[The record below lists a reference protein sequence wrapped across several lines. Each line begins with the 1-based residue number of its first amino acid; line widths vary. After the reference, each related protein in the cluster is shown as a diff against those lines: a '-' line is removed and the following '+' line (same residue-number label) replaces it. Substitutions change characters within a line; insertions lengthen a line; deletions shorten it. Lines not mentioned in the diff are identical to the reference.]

1 MTSSVPGFLGAAG
14 NLRGAGSLKGP
25 KSFVGP
31 FFSQNEQNKQNS
43 NNSTSTLFLAKIPPL
58 VVDLQETRGGILAT
72 HHPIPFGAR
81 LYPIFGRACGAIF
94 FVFLHFRAFQT
105 HFQHFLLL
113 PGTEMCFKTAFL
125 TEMSKIFH
133 ISNGKRCHYHCKT
146 VIKGKKRR
154 RPEKIRFWLSFLMQK
169 PVFYSLFLLETTGK
183 TSQNV

>member
-1 MTSSVPGFLGAAG
+1 ML
-14 NLRGAGSLKGP
+14 
-25 KSFVGP
+25 
-31 FFSQNEQNKQNS
+31 
-43 NNSTSTLFLAKIPPL
+43 STLFLAKIPPL

-72 HHPIPFGAR
+72 HHPTPFGAR

-146 VIKGKKRR
+146 LIKGKERR

-169 PVFYSLFLLETTGK
+169 PLFYSLFLLETTGK
-183 TSQNV
+183 TNQNV

>member
-1 MTSSVPGFLGAAG
+1 MSLEENHDDFSEDLSRGPTWTALNDPTHQPYSSRKYPPPCCRSAG
-14 NLRGAGSLKGP
+14 NK
-25 KSFVGP
+25 
-31 FFSQNEQNKQNS
+31 
-43 NNSTSTLFLAKIPPL
+43 
-58 VVDLQETRGGILAT
+58 GGILAT
-72 HHPIPFGAR
+72 HHPTPFGAR

-146 VIKGKKRR
+146 LIKGKERR

-169 PVFYSLFLLETTGK
+169 PLFYSLFLLETTGK

>member
-1 MTSSVPGFLGAAG
+1 MKWFPIYAKWFPIFARKSKWDPISEMGFETSAPTC
-14 NLRGAGSLKGP
+14 P
-25 KSFVGP
+25 
-31 FFSQNEQNKQNS
+31 
-43 NNSTSTLFLAKIPPL
+43 T
-58 VVDLQETRGGILAT
+58 
-72 HHPIPFGAR
+72 PFGAR

-146 VIKGKKRR
+146 LIKGKERR

-169 PVFYSLFLLETTGK
+169 LRFYGSGQLRRPNILRFPERKLYRIEGPPPK
-183 TSQNV
+183 KRS